1 MKPNVS
7 AITTSQKEQPSQ
19 TGTQGGERGL
29 ATPASSGQ
37 AVRLAASSPRQV
49 NNSLASLAQQ
59 CGVNMRVS
67 KDMKAKYQDGAF
79 IGYEPTG
86 RTVATVSGTP
96 EAIAAM
102 RDRME
107 GAFAPPVEDQLEVW
121 LAELDMIAPR
131 RASSTND
138 DDLRMQAYINRL
150 AGYPADVVREALLS
164 RTWRF
169 FPSWFELQEV
179 CDELVAH
186 RRAVRAELDRAEE
199 KAREREMRA
208 RAIVRE
214 VTPEERQAAEDAH
227 VAQKAEAA
235 RMVDDVLAGMKA
247 KLAEDEAA
255 QKARADAARAS
266 YAKFRPEADAS
277 VKPRMMPEVKA

>member
-7 AITTSQKEQPSQ
+7 GITTSPKELPSR
-19 TGTQGGERGL
+19 TGTLAGEHGL
-29 ATPASSGQ
+29 ATPGNTAPS
-37 AVRLAASSPRQV
+37 VRLAASSPRQV

-59 CGVNMRVS
+59 CGVEMRVS

-79 IGYEPTG
+79 IGYEATG
-86 RTVATVSGTP
+86 RTVATVSGSP
-96 EAIAAM
+96 ESIAAM

-107 GAFAPPVEDQLEVW
+107 GAFAPPAEDQLEVW

-150 AGYPADVVREALLS
+150 AGYPADVAREALLARS
-164 RTWRF
+164 WRF

-179 CDELVAH
+179 CEELTAH

-199 KAREREMRA
+199 KARERERFA
-208 RAIVRE
+208 RAIARHQ
-214 VTPEERQAAEDAH
+214 TPEETAAANEAH

-235 RMVDDVLAGMKA
+235 RMVDDVLAQMKA

-255 QKARADAARAS
+255 QKARAEAARAS
-266 YAKFRPEADAS
+266 YARFRPHAS
-277 VKPRMMPEVKA
+277 SDVPEVKA